1 MSVRAG
7 SGAVARPAADVIPQS
22 HSHGRREGVTYQ
34 VVCSRHQTVRAA
46 PNGLQV
52 HVAHIHLEFRRAEHE
67 LAAHDDAARSNLPT
81 AISENDAAFVAGM
94 PPRTEP
100 PGLASARITHA
111 RLRYSAPPAR
121 NVDERGTPCGS
132 HGGSL
137 TTLPLLSRPM
147 SCSLTPS
154 ACPHHTATR
163 HQNRTIHRRARR
175 MA

>member
-1 MSVRAG
+1 
-7 SGAVARPAADVIPQS
+7 
-22 HSHGRREGVTYQ
+22 
-34 VVCSRHQTVRAA
+34 
-46 PNGLQV
+46 
-52 HVAHIHLEFRRAEHE
+52 
-67 LAAHDDAARSNLPT
+67 
-81 AISENDAAFVAGM
+81 VAGM